1 MKRLAGY
8 FVKWAG
14 FLLLWLLFVHQIN
27 VPELSA
33 GSAGSA
39 LTVFALEWSRHAEPL
54 HFQPKPRWYL
64 QIWRLPWM
72 ILVDLWQLLLSLL
85 RHLQRKPSEALF
97 QITPFHTSGEESH
110 QAAQRCL
117 ATVFMSLPPNS
128 VIVDIDIND
137 NVMMF
142 HQVKKS
148 PVPTV
153 VRKLEEQ

>member
-1 MKRLAGY
+1 
-8 FVKWAG
+8 
-14 FLLLWLLFVHQIN
+14 
-27 VPELSA
+27 
-33 GSAGSA
+33 
-39 LTVFALEWSRHAEPL
+39 
-54 HFQPKPRWYL
+54 
-64 QIWRLPWM
+64 M